1 MDLKRLHHFVTV
13 AETLNFRRAAEQL
26 HMAQP
31 PLSVSIQKL
40 EAALGTRLFE
50 RNTSGVSITPAGLAV
65 LAEAKRALFHAG
77 QITQMAQSAVRGT
90 GGRLQIGFV
99 GSAIYGMLQK
109 LVSSFRAQYPGVELV
124 LREATSVRIL
134 EMLESGELDVGL
146 VRTPLVEN
154 TLVSLLPLDRDEFV
168 AALPSTNP
176 LAQRARLR
184 LADLR
189 LEPFIMY
196 RSTEGP
202 GLRGAAM
209 FACQRAGFYPLI
221 TQEALQI
228 QTVLALVEIG
238 LGVAL
243 VPSVMQRFVSE
254 HITYKPLIGEKD
266 NGSVGMALAVR
277 PGMESPAAIKFKEL
291 ALKSFNHPE
300 PS

>member
-1 MDLKRLHHFVTV
+1 MTMDLKRLHHFVTV

-40 EAALGTRLFE
+40 EAELGTRLFE

-109 LVSSFRAQYPGVELV
+109 LASPFRAQYPGVELV

-146 VRTPLVEN
+146 VRTPLTQS
-154 TLVSLLPLDRDEFV
+154 TLVSLLPLERDEFI
-168 AALPSTNP
+168 AALPSANP
-176 LAQRARLR
+176 LAQRVRLR

-196 RSTEGP
+196 RASDAP
-202 GLRGAAM
+202 GFRGAAM
-209 FACQRAGFYPLI
+209 FACQRAGFYPQI
-221 TQEALQI
+221 TQEAAQI

-243 VPSVMQRFVSE
+243 VPSVMQRFMSE
-254 HITYKPLIGEKD
+254 HITYRSLIGERD

-277 PGMESPAAIKFKEL
+277 SGMESPAAIKFKEL
-291 ALKSFNHPE
+291 ALKSFQPH
-300 PS
+300 